1 VSLETNP
8 SIFLRLNRTDTAARG
23 LAWDEFHAR
32 YAPVIASFARRLGV
46 RPGDVDD
53 VVQDVLVGFYAA
65 SPTFVY
71 DPDKGRF
78 RSYLKRCTCHV
89 LSRRAAQ
96 RARQRAGR
104 AADLGDLDSIEVEHV
119 WNDVWEQERLRQAVE
134 QLRSEIGATKAFRA
148 FELYVILDH
157 APQQV
162 ARQLGM
168 HLDSVYRAKEQVT
181 ARLRAA
187 LRERPD

>member
-1 VSLETNP
+1 METNP
-8 SIFLRLNRTDTAARG
+8 SIFLRINRTDTAARG

-46 RPGDVDD
+46 RHCDVDD

-78 RSYLKRCTCHV
+78 RGYLRRCTCHV
-89 LSRRAAQ
+89 LGRHAAQ
-96 RARQRAGR
+96 RSRQRAVRGPS
-104 AADLGDLDSIEVEHV
+104 LGDLESVEVEHV

-134 QLRSEIGATKAFRA
+134 RLRREIGGTKAFRA

-157 APQQV
+157 APQDV
-162 ARQLGM
+162 ARQLDM
-168 HLDSVYRAKEQVT
+168 HLDSVYRAKEQIT
-181 ARLRAA
+181 ARLREA
-187 LRERPD
+187 LRELRD